1 MSLPIDFAGT
11 IAIDALIRV
20 TVVLG
25 VAYLLAVAVRRQAAI
40 RHAVLLSGLAAAIA
54 VVGALL
60 VLPTAGVPRW
70 HMELPTARVAEPAET
85 TCLVTASEVVPIEAN
100 VAMAPVADRQMVEM
114 AAPTSSPGHQECDAT
129 SAPLSAAGSGFE
141 WRLIAIGLAAL
152 WFFGACAKTAGLAVS
167 VVRLQ
172 RIVAQARLV
181 EPQPARSLLTRIQ
194 RSVGLRQTLQL
205 LESPAVP
212 TPIAAGIVGN
222 YVLLPAGRM
231 KSLSRSELCSVL
243 CHEAAHLARR
253 DHRTVILE
261 ELMASVFWFH
271 PLVHFFNRA
280 LNQAREEICD
290 NYAIAS
296 INRPTYCEA
305 LCRLASGRGG
315 SGLLGATS
323 MSHRH
328 WPLEQRI
335 RGILDERRPT
345 LTRLSAGTRFIVA
358 TIALLVCGLVTM
370 PEVVAVQPSDQQEA
384 AASADADADVAADA
398 RVDAAAE
405 LEQLQAKAAA
415 LQAKALAQQA
425 AAEARQLESATWQT
439 AAKEAAAAAQR
450 AKAEVQRVKAAAKRA
465 KSASLRAKSAATET
479 EPTESLTLNDTRTLP
494 DAIRTLV
501 VETSGDIRI
510 EAAQDDQL
518 HIEATLLVPRPAGKD
533 AARPALDD
541 CVQIATDQDSLR
553 VSELE
558 QPGVASGRQ
567 QLSLAISLPR
577 TLAIRLK
584 NSDGDINVACAAN
597 GVDMASADGDI
608 TVKSES
614 VGSIT
619 AASVDGDIL
628 VNVKS
633 IQGNAV
639 LQSSDGDVSLSAREI
654 KGNLKVET
662 SDGDVQVELSDPVMG
677 AGNITLHSSD
687 GLLQLKAA
695 SAKSVEAKAG
705 DGDIQL
711 HFTGSGAQQ
720 GVTALAGDGSIEL
733 IASKQVQ
740 ADVAMMTGNGAITT
754 PDGDAYEV
762 SQLNS
767 GNAQIATMHLG
778 AGGASYRLN
787 TGDGDIRIRLE
798 E

>member
-1 MSLPIDFAGT
+1 MSLPVDFAGT
-11 IAIDALIRV
+11 IAVDALIRV

-70 HMELPTARVAEPAET
+70 HMELPTARIAGPADA
-85 TCLVTASEVVPIEAN
+85 TCLVTASEVVPVEAN
-100 VAMAPVADRQMVEM
+100 IAVAPIADSEMVEM
-114 AAPTSSPGHQECDAT
+114 AAPTSSPGHQECDST
-129 SAPLSAAGSGFE
+129 SAPLSAGGSGFE
-141 WRLIAIGLAAL
+141 WRFIAIGLAAL
-152 WFFGACAKTAGLAVS
+152 WFFGACVKTVGLAVS

-172 RIVAQARLV
+172 RIVDQARPV
-181 EPQPARSLLTRIQ
+181 EPQPARSLLTRVQ
-194 RSVGLRQTLQL
+194 RWVGLRQTPQL

-222 YVLLPAGRM
+222 YVLLPACWM

-271 PLVHFFNRA
+271 PLVHYFNRA

-345 LTRLSAGTRFIVA
+345 LTRLSAGARFTVA
-358 TIALLVCGLVTM
+358 VIALVVCGLVTM
-370 PEVVAVQPSDQQEA
+370 PEVVAVQPSDKQEA

-398 RVDAAAE
+398 SVDAAE

-425 AAEARQLESATWQT
+425 AAEARQMESATWQT

-465 KSASLRAKSAATET
+465 KSASLRAKSAATDA

-518 HIEATLLVPRPAGKD
+518 HIEATLLVPRPAGND
-533 AARPALDD
+533 ALCPALDD
-541 CVQIATDQDSLR
+541 YVQIATDQDSLSI
-553 VSELE
+553 SELE

-577 TLAIRLK
+577 TLAICLK
-584 NSDGDINVACAAN
+584 NSEGDINLACAAN

-633 IQGNAV
+633 IQGNAA

-654 KGNLKVET
+654 KGDLKVET

-695 SAKSVEAKAG
+695 TAKSVEAKSG

-733 IASKQVQ
+733 IASHQVQ

-754 PDGDAYEV
+754 SDGGAYEV

-767 GNAQIATMHLG
+767 GNARIATAHLG

-787 TGDGDIRIRLE
+787 TGDGDIRLRSE